1 MAKRALSV
9 SKYKRIL
16 LKLSGEFLQG
26 EKNGSGIDPEAAKSV
41 AKRICAAVKQKVQT
55 AVVIGGGNI
64 IRGGA
69 TSSGGMNR
77 VIADHMGML
86 VTAINAL
93 ALKDALE
100 RMGVEARIQSAVSMD
115 KFAELVNA
123 EAAVRHLEKGR
134 VLLYAGGT
142 GNPYFTTDSA
152 AALRAAEIGADVL
165 LKATKVE
172 GVYSDDPV
180 KNPGAILF
188 KKLTYSEAL
197 AKRLKVMD
205 AAAFSLC
212 MEAGIPTVV
221 FNFFRKN
228 SIEDVLAGRS
238 VGTLVS

>member
-1 MAKRALSV
+1 MANRGLSV
-9 SKYKRIL
+9 SKYKRVL

-26 EKNGSGIDPEAAKSV
+26 ENGSGIDPDAARSV
-41 AKRICAAVKQKVQT
+41 AQRIYAAVKQKVQT

-64 IRGGA
+64 IRGGS

-100 RMGVEARIQSAVSMD
+100 QMGIEARIQSAVSMD

-123 EAAVRHLEKGR
+123 ETAIRHLKKGR

-165 LKATKVE
+165 LKATKVD
-172 GVYSDDPV
+172 GVYSDDPA
-180 KNPGAILF
+180 KNPRAVLF
-188 KKLTYSEAL
+188 KKLTYAEAL